1 MCIRTI
7 NEKAMNLKKNEKGHR
22 ENLMGGKGE
31 GELCNYI
38 IISKNKRNNENVK
51 N

>member
-1 MCIRTI
+1 MRLRTI
-7 NEKAMNLKKNEKGHR
+7 NEKSNEFEKNEEGHM

-38 IISKNKRNNENVK
+38 KIWKKQK
-51 N
+51 K

>member
-1 MCIRTI
+1 
-7 NEKAMNLKKNEKGHR
+7 MNLKKNEEGHM

-38 IISKNKRNNENVK
+38 KIWKNKRNSENVK